1 MVQSSNIPQ
10 NINSKNLKKYQ
21 LTSNNTNQNFS
32 ISDASIQELTEI
44 STKYSKIIL
53 SVMEEAQKNIVGQ
66 EEVIKKIIISIISD
80 GHVLLESVPGLAKT
94 LMIKTMADI
103 FSVNNVRIQF
113 TPDLLPADILGTK
126 IYKNNTGTFEIQK
139 GPIFHNF
146 VLADEINRAPPKVQS
161 ALLESMQEKQV
172 SIHGETFQL
181 DKPFLVLATQN
192 PIENEGT
199 YKLPE
204 AQVDR
209 FAVKILINYPTIDQE
224 IKIMERNTSNIQIKI
239 NPIVKLNEIT
249 EMQEFNEKI
258 YVDNIILKYVAKIID
273 ATRNPKK
280 YELDLE
286 NIIEYGASPRASIW
300 LIKTAKA
307 NAMINGRGYV
317 IPEDVKE
324 VAHDV
329 LRHRLIL
336 TFEAEADEINSDTV
350 IDRIL
355 EKITSP

>member
-1 MVQSSNIPQ
+1 
-10 NINSKNLKKYQ
+10 
-21 LTSNNTNQNFS
+21 LTVNNTNETFL
-32 ISDASIQELTEI
+32 ISDKNIQELTDI
-44 STKYSKIIL
+44 SAKYSKIIL

-94 LMIKTMADI
+94 LMIKTMAEI

-146 VLADEINRAPPKVQS
+146 ILADEINRAPPKVQS

-224 IKIMERNTSNIQIKI
+224 IKIMERKTSNTQIKI
-239 NPIVKLNEIT
+239 NPIVKLNEII

-258 YVDNIILKYVAKIID
+258 YADNIILKYVAKIID

-317 IPEDVKE
+317 IPEDIKE

-355 EKITSP
+355 KKIVSP

>member
-1 MVQSSNIPQ
+1 MNSNEY
-10 NINSKNLKKYQ
+10 NEKFALSDKK
-21 LTSNNTNQNFS
+21 
-32 ISDASIQELTEI
+32 IQQLTEI
-44 STKYSKIIL
+44 SQKYSKII
-53 SVMEEAQKNIVGQ
+53 SDVMLEAQKNIIGQ
-66 EEVIKKIIISIISD
+66 EDIIKKILISIISD

-94 LMIKTMADI
+94 LMIKTMAEI
-103 FSVNNVRIQF
+103 FSVNSVRIQF

-126 IYKNNTGTFEIQK
+126 IYKNNSNSFEIQK

-181 DKPFLVLATQN
+181 EKPFLVLATQN

-209 FAVKILINYPTIDQE
+209 FALKILIKYPSKEDEIRIIEKNTINMETKSKPILKAKE
-224 IKIMERNTSNIQIKI
+224 ILQ
-239 NPIVKLNEIT
+239 
-249 EMQEFNEKI
+249 MQEFNSEI
-258 YVDNIILKYVAKIID
+258 YADDIILKYVANIID
-273 ATRNPKK
+273 ATRNPDN
-280 YELDLE
+280 YELGLQ
-286 NIIEYGASPRASIW
+286 NIIEFGASPRASIW
-300 LIKTAKA
+300 LIKAAKA

-317 IPEDVKE
+317 IPEDIKE
-324 VAHDV
+324 VAHEV

-336 TFEAEADEINSDTV
+336 TFEAEADEINSDKV
-350 IDRIL
+350 IDTIL
-355 EKITSP
+355 DKIPSP

>member
-1 MVQSSNIPQ
+1 M
-10 NINSKNLKKYQ
+10 NSDENNEKFATSDKK
-21 LTSNNTNQNFS
+21 
-32 ISDASIQELTEI
+32 IQELTEI
-44 STKYSKIIL
+44 SQKYSKIISDVIL
-53 SVMEEAQKNIVGQ
+53 ETQKNIIGQ
-66 EEVIKKIIISIISD
+66 EDIIKKILISIISD

-94 LMIKTMADI
+94 LMIKTMAEI
-103 FSVNNVRIQF
+103 FSVNSVRIQF

-126 IYKNNTGTFEIQK
+126 IYKNNSNSFEIQK

-181 DKPFLVLATQN
+181 EKPFLVLATQN

-209 FAVKILINYPTIDQE
+209 FALKILIKYPSKEEE
-224 IKIMERNTSNIQIKI
+224 IKIIEKNTI
-239 NPIVKLNEIT
+239 NVESKSKPILKAKEILQ
-249 EMQEFNEKI
+249 MQEFNSEI
-258 YVDNIILKYVAKIID
+258 YADDIILKYVANIID
-273 ATRNPKK
+273 ATRNPDN
-280 YELDLE
+280 YELDLQ
-286 NIIEYGASPRASIW
+286 NIIEFGASPRASIW
-300 LIKTAKA
+300 LIKAAKA

-317 IPEDVKE
+317 IPEDIKE
-324 VAHDV
+324 VAHEV

-336 TFEAEADEINSDTV
+336 TFEAEADEINSDKV
-350 IDRIL
+350 IDTIL
-355 EKITSP
+355 DKIPSP

>member
-1 MVQSSNIPQ
+1 MVFNEDNGNFTITD
-10 NINSKNLKKYQ
+10 KK
-21 LTSNNTNQNFS
+21 
-32 ISDASIQELTEI
+32 IQELTDI
-44 STKYSKIIL
+44 SIKYSNIISNVIEETQKII
-53 SVMEEAQKNIVGQ
+53 IGQ
-66 EEVIKKIIISIISD
+66 ESIIKKILISIISD

-113 TPDLLPADILGTK
+113 TPDLLPADIVGTK
-126 IYKNNTGTFEIQK
+126 IYKSNSNEFEIQK

-146 VLADEINRAPPKVQS
+146 ILADEINRAPPKVQS
-161 ALLESMQEKQV
+161 ALLEAMQEKQV

-209 FAVKILINYPTIDQE
+209 FALKILIDYPTKEEE
-224 IKIMERNTSNIQIKI
+224 IKIIEKNTTTSEIKVNAI
-239 NPIVKLNEIT
+239 LKSKEII
-249 EMQEFNEKI
+249 EMQEFNSKI
-258 YVDNIILKYVAKIID
+258 YADNVILKYVTTIID
-273 ATRNPKK
+273 ATRNPNQYK
-280 YELDLE
+280 LDLE
-286 NIIEYGASPRASIW
+286 NIIEFGASPRASIW
-300 LIKTAKA
+300 LIKAAKA

-317 IPEDVKE
+317 IPEDIKE
-324 VAHDV
+324 IAHEV

-336 TFEAEADEINSDTV
+336 TFEAEADEINTDKV
-350 IDRIL
+350 IDIIL
-355 EKITSP
+355 DKITSP

>member
-1 MVQSSNIPQ
+1 MNFDENNEKFTTSD
-10 NINSKNLKKYQ
+10 KK
-21 LTSNNTNQNFS
+21 
-32 ISDASIQELTEI
+32 IQELTEI
-44 STKYSKIIL
+44 SQKYSKII
-53 SVMEEAQKNIVGQ
+53 SNVMLETQKNIIGQ
-66 EEVIKKIIISIISD
+66 EGIIKKILISIISD

-126 IYKNNTGTFEIQK
+126 IYKNNSNTFEIQK

-181 DKPFLVLATQN
+181 EKPFLVLATQN

-209 FAVKILINYPTIDQE
+209 FALKILIKYPTKEEE
-224 IKIMERNTSNIQIKI
+224 IKIIEKNTTDKI
-239 NPIVKLNEIT
+239 TKIEPILKSNEILQ
-249 EMQEFNEKI
+249 MQEFNSKI
-258 YVDNIILKYVAKIID
+258 YADNIILKYVASIID
-273 ATRNPKK
+273 STRNPDN
-280 YELDLE
+280 YELDLK
-286 NIIEYGASPRASIW
+286 NIIEFGASPRASIW
-300 LIKTAKA
+300 LIKAAKA

-317 IPEDVKE
+317 IPEDIKE

-336 TFEAEADEINSDTV
+336 TFEAEADEINSDKV
-350 IDRIL
+350 IDIIL
-355 EKITSP
+355 DKIPSP

>member
-1 MVQSSNIPQ
+1 MNE
-10 NINSKNLKKYQ
+10 
-21 LTSNNTNQNFS
+21 TFT
-32 ISDASIQELTEI
+32 ISDKDIQELTDI
-44 STKYSKIIL
+44 SVKYSKII
-53 SVMEEAQKNIVGQ
+53 SDVITEAQKNIVGQ
-66 EEVIKKIIISIISD
+66 EDVIKKIVISIISG
-80 GHVLLESVPGLAKT
+80 GHALLESVPGLAKT

-113 TPDLLPADILGTK
+113 TPDLLPADIIGTK
-126 IYKNNTGTFEIQK
+126 IYKNNSGTFEIQK

-146 VLADEINRAPPKVQS
+146 ILADEINRAPPKVQS

-209 FAVKILINYPTIDQE
+209 FALKIKIKYPSKEQE
-224 IKIMERNTSNIQIKI
+224 IEIIERNTSNVEIKI
-239 NPIVKLNEIT
+239 NPIMKLNEIL
-249 EMQEFNEKI
+249 EMQKFNEKI
-258 YVDNIILKYVAKIID
+258 YADKIILKYVANIVD
-273 ATRNPKK
+273 ATRNPSK

-286 NIIEYGASPRASIW
+286 NIIEFGASPRASIW
-300 LIKTAKA
+300 LIRTAKA

-317 IPEDVKE
+317 IPEDIKQVVHE
-324 VAHDV
+324 V

-336 TFEAEADEINSDTV
+336 TFEAEADEINSDKV

>member
-1 MVQSSNIPQ
+1 MIW
-10 NINSKNLKKYQ
+10 
-21 LTSNNTNQNFS
+21 NTNNENFA
-32 ISDASIQELTEI
+32 ISDEKIQELTEI
-44 STKYSKIIL
+44 SQKYSKIIS
-53 SVMEEAQKNIVGQ
+53 SVIAETEKNIIGQ
-66 EEVIKKIIISIISD
+66 EDVVKKILISIISD

-94 LMIKTMADI
+94 LLIKTMADI

-126 IYKNNTGTFEIQK
+126 IYKNNSNTFEIQK

-181 DKPFLVLATQN
+181 EKPFLVLATQN

-209 FAVKILINYPTIDQE
+209 FALKILIKYPSKEEE
-224 IKIMERNTSNIQIKI
+224 IKIIEKNTTDTETKI
-239 NPIVKLNEIT
+239 EPILKLNEIL
-249 EMQEFNEKI
+249 EMQEFNSKI
-258 YVDNIILKYVAKIID
+258 YADNIILKYVASIID
-273 ATRNPKK
+273 ATRNPEN
-280 YELDLE
+280 YELDLK
-286 NIIEYGASPRASIW
+286 NIIEFGASPRASIW
-300 LIKTAKA
+300 LIKAAKA
-307 NAMINGRGYV
+307 NAMISGRGYV
-317 IPEDVKE
+317 IPEDIKE
-324 VAHDV
+324 IAHDV

-336 TFEAEADEINSDTV
+336 TFEAEADEINSDKV
-350 IDRIL
+350 IDIIL
-355 EKITSP
+355 DKIPSP

>member
-1 MVQSSNIPQ
+1 MNNDENNEKFTTSD
-10 NINSKNLKKYQ
+10 KK
-21 LTSNNTNQNFS
+21 
-32 ISDASIQELTEI
+32 IQELTEI
-44 STKYSKIIL
+44 SQKYSKII
-53 SVMEEAQKNIVGQ
+53 SNVMLETQKNIIGQ
-66 EEVIKKIIISIISD
+66 EDIIKKILISIISD

-126 IYKNNTGTFEIQK
+126 IYKNNSNTFEIQK

-181 DKPFLVLATQN
+181 EKPFLVLATQN

-209 FAVKILINYPTIDQE
+209 FALKILIKYPTKEEE
-224 IKIMERNTSNIQIKI
+224 IKIIEKNTTDTITKI
-239 NPIVKLNEIT
+239 EPILKSTEILQ
-249 EMQEFNEKI
+249 MQEFNSKI
-258 YVDNIILKYVAKIID
+258 YADNIILK
-273 ATRNPKK
+273 
-280 YELDLE
+280 
-286 NIIEYGASPRASIW
+286 
-300 LIKTAKA
+300 
-307 NAMINGRGYV
+307 
-317 IPEDVKE
+317 
-324 VAHDV
+324 
-329 LRHRLIL
+329 
-336 TFEAEADEINSDTV
+336 
-350 IDRIL
+350 
-355 EKITSP
+355 

>member
-1 MVQSSNIPQ
+1 M
-10 NINSKNLKKYQ
+10 NSHENNEKFATSDKK
-21 LTSNNTNQNFS
+21 
-32 ISDASIQELTEI
+32 IQELTEI
-44 STKYSKIIL
+44 SQKYSKII
-53 SVMEEAQKNIVGQ
+53 SDVMLETQKNIIGQ
-66 EEVIKKIIISIISD
+66 EDIIKKILISIISD

-94 LMIKTMADI
+94 LMIKTMAEI
-103 FSVNNVRIQF
+103 FSVNSVRIQF

-126 IYKNNTGTFEIQK
+126 IYKNNSNTFEIQK

-181 DKPFLVLATQN
+181 EKPFLVLATQN

-209 FAVKILINYPTIDQE
+209 FALKILIKYPSKEEE
-224 IKIMERNTSNIQIKI
+224 IKIIEKNTTDKI
-239 NPIVKLNEIT
+239 TKVEPILKSNEILQ
-249 EMQEFNEKI
+249 MQEFNSKI
-258 YVDNIILKYVAKIID
+258 YADNIILKYVANIID
-273 ATRNPKK
+273 ATRNPDN
-280 YELDLE
+280 YELDLK
-286 NIIEYGASPRASIW
+286 NIIEFGASPRASIW
-300 LIKTAKA
+300 LIKAAKA
-307 NAMINGRGYV
+307 NAMISGRGYV
-317 IPEDVKE
+317 IPEDIKE

-336 TFEAEADEINSDTV
+336 TFEAEADEINSDKV
-350 IDRIL
+350 IDIIL
-355 EKITSP
+355 DKIPSP

>member
-1 MVQSSNIPQ
+1 MV
-10 NINSKNLKKYQ
+10 LD
-21 LTSNNTNQNFS
+21 TNNEKFS
-32 ISDASIQELTEI
+32 ISDEKIQELTEI
-44 STKYSKIIL
+44 SQKYSKII
-53 SVMEEAQKNIVGQ
+53 SRVIAETEKNIIGQ
-66 EEVIKKIIISIISD
+66 EDVVKKILISIISD

-94 LMIKTMADI
+94 LLIKTMADI
-103 FSVNNVRIQF
+103 FSVRNVRIQF

-126 IYKNNTGTFEIQK
+126 IYKNNSNSFEIQK

-181 DKPFLVLATQN
+181 EKPFLVLATQN

-209 FAVKILINYPTIDQE
+209 FALKILIDYPTKENE
-224 IKIMERNTSNIQIKI
+224 IKIIENNTIETEIKAESILKPTQI
-239 NPIVKLNEIT
+239 L
-249 EMQEFNEKI
+249 EMQEFNSKI
-258 YVDNIILKYVAKIID
+258 YADKIILKYVASIVD
-273 ATRNPKK
+273 STRNPDN

-286 NIIEYGASPRASIW
+286 NIVEFGASPRASIW

-307 NAMINGRGYV
+307 NALINGRGYV
-317 IPEDVKE
+317 IPEDIKE

-336 TFEAEADEINSDTV
+336 TFEAEADEITTDKV
-350 IDRIL
+350 IDMIL
-355 EKITSP
+355 DKIPSP

>member
-1 MVQSSNIPQ
+1 MNIDE
-10 NINSKNLKKYQ
+10 NNEKFTTSDKK
-21 LTSNNTNQNFS
+21 
-32 ISDASIQELTEI
+32 IQELTEK
-44 STKYSKIIL
+44 SQKYSKIISNIML
-53 SVMEEAQKNIVGQ
+53 ETQKNIIGQ
-66 EEVIKKIIISIISD
+66 EDIIKKILISIISD

-126 IYKNNTGTFEIQK
+126 IYKNNSNTFEIQK

-181 DKPFLVLATQN
+181 EKPFLVLATQN

-209 FAVKILINYPTIDQE
+209 FALKILIKYPSKEEE
-224 IKIMERNTSNIQIKI
+224 IKIIEKNTTDKI
-239 NPIVKLNEIT
+239 TKVEPILKSNEIL
-249 EMQEFNEKI
+249 EMQEFNSKI
-258 YVDNIILKYVAKIID
+258 
-273 ATRNPKK
+273 
-280 YELDLE
+280 
-286 NIIEYGASPRASIW
+286 
-300 LIKTAKA
+300 
-307 NAMINGRGYV
+307 
-317 IPEDVKE
+317 
-324 VAHDV
+324 
-329 LRHRLIL
+329 
-336 TFEAEADEINSDTV
+336 
-350 IDRIL
+350 
-355 EKITSP
+355 

>member
-1 MVQSSNIPQ
+1 MNL
-10 NINSKNLKKYQ
+10 NKNDEKFATSDKK
-21 LTSNNTNQNFS
+21 
-32 ISDASIQELTEI
+32 IQELTEI
-44 STKYSKIIL
+44 SQKYSKII
-53 SVMEEAQKNIVGQ
+53 SDVMLETQKNIIGQ
-66 EEVIKKIIISIISD
+66 EDIIKKILISIISN

-126 IYKNNTGTFEIQK
+126 IYKNNSNSFEIQK

-161 ALLESMQEKQV
+161 ALLESMQERQV

-181 DKPFLVLATQN
+181 EKPFLVLATQN

-209 FAVKILINYPTIDQE
+209 FALKILIKYPTKEEE
-224 IKIMERNTSNIQIKI
+224 IKIIERNTIESETKSE
-239 NPIVKLNEIT
+239 PILKANEILQ
-249 EMQEFNEKI
+249 MQEFNSKI
-258 YVDNIILKYVAKIID
+258 YADDIILKYVANIID
-273 ATRNPKK
+273 ATRNPDN
-280 YELDLE
+280 YELDLQ
-286 NIIEYGASPRASIW
+286 NTIEFGASPRASIW

-317 IPEDVKE
+317 IPEDIKE

-336 TFEAEADEINSDTV
+336 TFEAEADEINSDKV
-350 IDRIL
+350 IDIIL
-355 EKITSP
+355 DKVPSP

>member
-1 MVQSSNIPQ
+1 MNE
-10 NINSKNLKKYQ
+10 
-21 LTSNNTNQNFS
+21 TFE
-32 ISDASIQELTEI
+32 ISDKDIQELTDI
-44 STKYSKIIL
+44 SVKYSKII
-53 SVMEEAQKNIVGQ
+53 SDVITEAQKNIIGQ
-66 EEVIKKIIISIISD
+66 EDVIKKIIISIISG

-103 FSVNNVRIQF
+103 FSVNNARIQF

-126 IYKNNTGTFEIQK
+126 IYKNNSGTFEIQK

-146 VLADEINRAPPKVQS
+146 ILADEINRAPPKVQS

-181 DKPFLVLATQN
+181 NEPFLVLATQN

-209 FAVKILINYPTIDQE
+209 FALKIKINYPTKDQE
-224 IKIMERNTSNIQIKI
+224 IKIIERNTSNVEIKI
-239 NPIVKLNEIT
+239 NPIVKSKEIL
-249 EMQEFNEKI
+249 EMQRFNEKI
-258 YVDNIILKYVAKIID
+258 YADNVILKYVTNIVD
-273 ATRNPKK
+273 ATRNPSK

-286 NIIEYGASPRASIW
+286 NIIEFGASPRASIW

-317 IPEDVKE
+317 IPEDIKQVVHE
-324 VAHDV
+324 V

-355 EKITSP
+355 EKVTSP

>member
-1 MVQSSNIPQ
+1 MNFD
-10 NINSKNLKKYQ
+10 
-21 LTSNNTNQNFS
+21 SNNEKFAT
-32 ISDASIQELTEI
+32 SDKKIQELTEI
-44 STKYSKIIL
+44 SQKYSKII
-53 SVMEEAQKNIVGQ
+53 SDVMLETQKNIIGQ
-66 EEVIKKIIISIISD
+66 EDVIKKILISIISN

-126 IYKNNTGTFEIQK
+126 IYKNNSNSFEIQK

-161 ALLESMQEKQV
+161 ALLESMQERQV

-181 DKPFLVLATQN
+181 EKPFLVLATQN

-209 FAVKILINYPTIDQE
+209 FALKILIKYPTKEEE
-224 IKIMERNTSNIQIKI
+224 IKIIERNTMESRKKSE
-239 NPIVKLNEIT
+239 PILKSNEILQ
-249 EMQEFNEKI
+249 MQEFNSKI
-258 YVDNIILKYVAKIID
+258 YADDIILKYVANIVD
-273 ATRNPKK
+273 ATRNPDK
-280 YELDLE
+280 YELDLQ
-286 NIIEYGASPRASIW
+286 NTIEFGASPRASIW

-317 IPEDVKE
+317 IPEDIKE

-336 TFEAEADEINSDTV
+336 TFEAEADEINADKV
-350 IDRIL
+350 IDIIL
-355 EKITSP
+355 DKIPSP

>member
-1 MVQSSNIPQ
+1 MSIYENNEKFTTSD
-10 NINSKNLKKYQ
+10 KK
-21 LTSNNTNQNFS
+21 
-32 ISDASIQELTEI
+32 IQELTEK
-44 STKYSKIIL
+44 SQKYSKIISNIML
-53 SVMEEAQKNIVGQ
+53 ETQKNIIGQ
-66 EEVIKKIIISIISD
+66 EDIIKKILISIISD

-126 IYKNNTGTFEIQK
+126 IYKNNSNTFEIQK

-181 DKPFLVLATQN
+181 EKPFLVLATQN

-209 FAVKILINYPTIDQE
+209 FALKILIKYPTKEEE
-224 IKIMERNTSNIQIKI
+224 IKIIEKNTTDTITKI
-239 NPIVKLNEIT
+239 EPILKSNEILQ
-249 EMQEFNEKI
+249 MQEFNSKI
-258 YVDNIILKYVAKIID
+258 YADNIILKYVASIID
-273 ATRNPKK
+273 STRNPDN
-280 YELDLE
+280 YELDLK
-286 NIIEYGASPRASIW
+286 NIIEFGASPRASIW
-300 LIKTAKA
+300 LIKAAKA

-317 IPEDVKE
+317 IPEDIKE

-336 TFEAEADEINSDTV
+336 TFEAEADEINSDKV
-350 IDRIL
+350 IDIIL
-355 EKITSP
+355 DKIPSP

>member
-1 MVQSSNIPQ
+1 MSIYEN
-10 NINSKNLKKYQ
+10 NEKFT
-21 LTSNNTNQNFS
+21 TS
-32 ISDASIQELTEI
+32 DEKIQELTEI
-44 STKYSKIIL
+44 SQKYSKII
-53 SVMEEAQKNIVGQ
+53 SNVMLETQKNIIGQ
-66 EEVIKKIIISIISD
+66 EDIIKKILISIISD

-126 IYKNNTGTFEIQK
+126 IYKNNSNTFEIQK

-181 DKPFLVLATQN
+181 EKPFLVLATQN

-209 FAVKILINYPTIDQE
+209 FALKILIKYPSKEEE
-224 IKIMERNTSNIQIKI
+224 IKIIEKNTTDKI
-239 NPIVKLNEIT
+239 TKVEPILKSNEILQ
-249 EMQEFNEKI
+249 MQEFNSKI
-258 YVDNIILKYVAKIID
+258 YADNIILKYVASIID
-273 ATRNPKK
+273 ATRNPDN
-280 YELDLE
+280 YELDLK
-286 NIIEYGASPRASIW
+286 NIIEFGASPRASIW
-300 LIKTAKA
+300 LIKAAKA

-317 IPEDVKE
+317 IPEDIKE

-336 TFEAEADEINSDTV
+336 TFEAEADEINSDKV
-350 IDRIL
+350 IDIIL
-355 EKITSP
+355 DKIPSP

>member
-1 MVQSSNIPQ
+1 ME
-10 NINSKNLKKYQ
+10 
-21 LTSNNTNQNFS
+21 QNFD
-32 ISDASIQELTEI
+32 ISDEKIKELTDI
-44 STKYSKIIL
+44 SVKHSQTISKVI
-53 SVMEEAQKNIVGQ
+53 EEAEKNIVGQ
-66 EEVIKKIIISIISD
+66 KEVIKKIIISIISD

-103 FSVNNVRIQF
+103 FSVDNVRIQF

-126 IYKNNTGTFEIQK
+126 IYKSNTGTFEIQK

-161 ALLESMQEKQV
+161 ALLEAMQEKQV

-209 FAVKILINYPTIDQE
+209 FALKILITYPTKDQE
-224 IKIMERNTSNIQIKI
+224 IEIIEKNTINARIKV
-239 NPIVKLNEIT
+239 NPILKSKEIL
-249 EMQEFNEKI
+249 EMQEFNAEI
-258 YVDNIILKYVAKIID
+258 YADKVIVKYVASIID
-273 ATRNPKK
+273 ATRNPNK
-280 YELDLE
+280 YDLDLE
-286 NIIEYGASPRASIW
+286 NIIEFGASPRASIW
-300 LIKTAKA
+300 LIRAAKA

-317 IPEDVKE
+317 IPEDIKQI
-324 VAHDV
+324 AHEV

-336 TFEAEADEINSDTV
+336 TFEAEADEINTDKV
-350 IDRIL
+350 IDIIL
-355 EKITSP
+355 EKIPSP

>member
-1 MVQSSNIPQ
+1 MVFNEDNGNFTITD
-10 NINSKNLKKYQ
+10 KK
-21 LTSNNTNQNFS
+21 
-32 ISDASIQELTEI
+32 IQELTDI
-44 STKYSKIIL
+44 SIKYSNII
-53 SVMEEAQKNIVGQ
+53 SNVIEETQKSIIGQ
-66 EEVIKKIIISIISD
+66 ESIIKKILISIISD

-113 TPDLLPADILGTK
+113 TPDLLPADIVGTK
-126 IYKNNTGTFEIQK
+126 IYKSNSNEFEIQK

-146 VLADEINRAPPKVQS
+146 ILADEINRAPPKVQS
-161 ALLESMQEKQV
+161 ALLEAMQEKQV

-209 FAVKILINYPTIDQE
+209 FALKILIDYPTKEEE
-224 IKIMERNTSNIQIKI
+224 IKIIEKNTTTSEIKVNAI
-239 NPIVKLNEIT
+239 LKSKEII
-249 EMQEFNEKI
+249 EMQEFNSKI
-258 YVDNIILKYVAKIID
+258 YVDDVILKYVATIID
-273 ATRNPKK
+273 ATRNPNQYK
-280 YELDLE
+280 LDLE
-286 NIIEYGASPRASIW
+286 NIIEFGASPRASIW
-300 LIKTAKA
+300 LIKAAKA

-317 IPEDVKE
+317 IPEDIKE
-324 VAHDV
+324 IAHEV

-336 TFEAEADEINSDTV
+336 TFEAEADEINTDKV
-350 IDRIL
+350 IDIIL
-355 EKITSP
+355 DKITSP